1 MTGAGAHNNVRRSR
15 NGQVRESPAEH
26 PELEKLYAIDVNS
39 CTRQNANSDPIPF
52 DSEHASG
59 FFLPMI
65 RTSDADVEKSKAS
78 AKSSVKR
85 GTVKNDAVSD
95 YFRPKQRRFEM
106 QMQIKF
112 KEEPESG
119 LWFGCMLDD
128 PIKLNKVQKMV
139 VKTAMN
145 FVNKKN
151 SGAVHYNVTGNKPDE
166 DEDEHSDEPCKGEEK
181 KMDENETKAGNYEV
195 PHISF
200 GVETAFNIVVVSKPG
215 DIIPQ
220 LGTDIVEDPELR
232 KYRKKNAMK
241 FNATDTYT
249 LCIWSAYVDFLDWK
263 VVNMPVIRNFSIAN
277 FFGDQTIYLS
287 IYTLK
292 NRKFIE
298 GEDKESKYG
307 GTHNVV
313 DMCRLIDYELS
324 HGEKTRVGKTRRKW
338 MEKVK
343 VTTSR

>member
-1 MTGAGAHNNVRRSR
+1 MTGEGAHSNVRRSR
-15 NGQVRESPAEH
+15 NGQDGESPAEH

-39 CTRQNANSDPIPF
+39 HTRQNANGDPIPF
-52 DSEHASG
+52 DSQHASG

-65 RTSDADVEKSKAS
+65 RTSDADVDVKKSSS
-78 AKSSVKR
+78 ASVKR
-85 GTVKNDAVSD
+85 GTAKNDAVSD
-95 YFRPKQRRFEM
+95 YFRPKQRRFEI

-128 PIKLNKVQKMV
+128 PIKLNKIQKMV
-139 VKTAMN
+139 TKTAMN
-145 FVNKKN
+145 FVIKKN
-151 SGAVHYNVTGNKPDE
+151 SGAVHYNVTGNMPEPDE
-166 DEDEHSDEPCKGEEK
+166 SENDPCEGGEEK
-181 KMDENETKAGNYEV
+181 KMEMDDDPTETGNYER

-215 DIIPQ
+215 DKIPK
-220 LGTDIVEDPELR
+220 LGTDIVEDPEHR
-232 KYRKKNAMK
+232 KHRKKHAMK

-277 FFGDQTIYLS
+277 FFGDQTIYLT

-292 NRKFIE
+292 NRKYIE

-307 GTHNVV
+307 GTHNVS

-338 MEKVK
+338 MEKVA
-343 VTTSR
+343 R